1 MPNQRLPQSIGHTL
15 EPRRI
20 LGLDP
25 GLRLTGW
32 GLIECRGHRLTHIAH
47 GTIKVKVGQDLDLR
61 LKDLFEGLS
70 QVIQNLLPH
79 EAAVEET
86 FLNKNPAT
94 TLKLGLARGI
104 VMLAP
109 AAQGI
114 RVGEYSANHVKKTV
128 VGAGHADKEQ
138 VKTMINYLL
147 PACGELSYDEADALA
162 VAICHAHTLETQQH
176 RRIAS

>member
-1 MPNQRLPQSIGHTL
+1 MYKSPPSQSLT
-15 EPRRI
+15 PRRI

-32 GLIECRGHRLTHIAH
+32 GLIESKGNHLTHIAH
-47 GTIKVKVGQDLDLR
+47 GTIKVNTKQDLDLR

-70 QVIQNLLPH
+70 EVIKNLQPH

-138 VKTMINYLL
+138 VKTMIGYLL
-147 PACGELSYDEADALA
+147 PACGDLSYDEADALA

-176 RRIAS
+176 WKDAS

>member
-1 MPNQRLPQSIGHTL
+1 MHKKPTL
-15 EPRRI
+15 QKYSQPSEPRRI

-32 GLIECRGHRLTHIAH
+32 GLIESSGNRLTHIAH
-47 GTIKVKVGQDLDLR
+47 GTIKVNTKQDLDLR
-61 LKDLFEGLS
+61 LKDLFDGLS
-70 QVIQNLLPH
+70 EVIRTLQPH

-86 FLNKNPAT
+86 FLNKNPST
-94 TLKLGLARGI
+94 TLKLGLARGV
-104 VMLAP
+104 VMVAP
-109 AAQGI
+109 ATQGI

-138 VKTMINYLL
+138 VKTMVNYLL

-176 RRIAS
+176 WRVAS

>member
-1 MPNQRLPQSIGHTL
+1 MPNQRLPQRDIQPVG
-15 EPRRI
+15 PRRI

-32 GLIECRGHRLTHIAH
+32 GLIECHGNRLKHIAH
-47 GTIKVKVGQDLDLR
+47 GTIKVNTKQDLDLR

-70 QVIQNLLPH
+70 QVIQDLQPH

-94 TLKLGLARGI
+94 TLKLGLARGV
-104 VMLAP
+104 VMVAP

-147 PACGELSYDEADALA
+147 PACGDLTYDEADALA

-176 RRIAS
+176 WKVAS

>member
-1 MPNQRLPQSIGHTL
+1 MTQTASS
-15 EPRRI
+15 RI

-32 GLIECRGHRLTHIAH
+32 GLIEACGNRLTYVAH
-47 GTIKVKVGQDLDLR
+47 GTIKVTAKQDLDLR

-70 QVIQNLLPH
+70 EVVRDFKPD

-86 FLNKNPAT
+86 FLNKNPST
-94 TLKLGLARGI
+94 TLKLGLARGV
-104 VMLAP
+104 VMVAP
-109 AAQGI
+109 TVFGV

-138 VKTMINYLL
+138 VKTMVKFLL
-147 PACGELSYDEADALA
+147 PTCGDVTFDEADALA
-162 VAICHAHTLETQQH
+162 VAICHAHTLQTEQQWKKA
-176 RRIAS
+176 I

>member
-1 MPNQRLPQSIGHTL
+1 MPNQGLPQRPTQTRG
-15 EPRRI
+15 PRRI

-32 GLIECRGHRLTHIAH
+32 GLIECNGNRLTHIAH
-47 GTIKVKVGQDLDLR
+47 GTIKVNTKQDLDLR
-61 LKDLFEGLS
+61 LKDLFDGLS
-70 QVIQNLLPH
+70 KVIRALPPH

-94 TLKLGLARGI
+94 TLKLGLARGV
-104 VMLAP
+104 VMVAP

-147 PACGELSYDEADALA
+147 PACGELSYDEADAVA

-176 RRIAS
+176 WKAAL

>member
-1 MPNQRLPQSIGHTL
+1 MPNQRPPQKRTQALGT
-15 EPRRI
+15 RRI

-32 GLIECRGHRLTHIAH
+32 GLIECHGNRLTHIAH
-47 GTIKVKVGQDLDLR
+47 GTIKVNTKQDLDLR

-70 QVIQNLLPH
+70 KIIQDLQPH

-104 VMLAP
+104 VMVAP

-147 PACGELSYDEADALA
+147 PACGNLTYDEADALA
-162 VAICHAHTLETQQH
+162 VAICHAHTLETQH
-176 RRIAS
+176 HWKAAS